1 MKQLASNV
9 HSIIL
14 TSGTLSP
21 MKPFISELGI
31 PIEYT
36 LENPHIVNDFQ
47 VLVNVFNRGAN
58 NVLLDSTF
66 NMRYVVP
73 NVNTHL

>member
-1 MKQLASNV
+1 MKQLTRNV

-36 LENPHIVNDFQ
+36 LENPHIVKDFQ
-47 VLVNVFNRGAN
+47 VLVNVFNRGAH
-58 NVLLDSTF
+58 NVLLDSTYK
-66 NMRYVVP
+66 RR
-73 NVNTHL
+73 